1 MEKMQKVRIIR
12 KNDADSLEYE
22 VGDILDVEGTW
33 YGGVNVK
40 GRSGIPLS
48 LDREEYE
55 EYRQEPR
62 NAAGQ
67 EEQTDTQ
74 GRTDMQDR
82 KNGGIDPYSYQL
94 GVMDCFCEMVA
105 SGLKT
110 LAMSHPFSDRQERD
124 RYLEDVKRLCEKYEI
139 LFYPEDEAL
148 LTALFPEE
156 ANRNRPLFLFYRKE
170 ETLEAYLSLK
180 KERKVLLERGE
191 YTEKEKLR
199 LAHAFGRLLSYPE
212 DGIERLIQ
220 KTREN
225 EIRR

>member
-55 EYRQEPR
+55 EYRRELQ

-67 EEQTDTQ
+67 EDRMDTQ
-74 GRTDMQDR
+74 VR
-82 KNGGIDPYSYQL
+82 KSGGIDPYSYQL

>member
-1 MEKMQKVRIIR
+1 MEKMQKVRIIS

-55 EYRQEPR
+55 EYRRELQ

-67 EEQTDTQ
+67 EDRMDTQ
-74 GRTDMQDR
+74 VR
-82 KNGGIDPYSYQL
+82 NSGGIDPYSYQL

>member
-74 GRTDMQDR
+74 DR

-124 RYLEDVKRLCEKYEI
+124 RYLEDVKR
-139 LFYPEDEAL
+139 AL
-148 LTALFPEE
+148 
-156 ANRNRPLFLFYRKE
+156 
-170 ETLEAYLSLK
+170 
-180 KERKVLLERGE
+180 RKV
-191 YTEKEKLR
+191 
-199 LAHAFGRLLSYPE
+199 
-212 DGIERLIQ
+212 
-220 KTREN
+220 
-225 EIRR
+225 